1 MEKAKLSRFVFM
13 IALLTGTMLV
23 VSCGGKKKTTATSS
37 ALGTELVLP
46 CSDNEFFSDK
56 THFRG
61 TGMAEGTNLAS
72 TRRRANLDANAALA
86 ASVNRTIK
94 SVTDRYTQDI
104 TVGDANEFAEKF
116 EDLTR
121 SVVNQTLNNVAT
133 VCSKVF
139 ERDGRYNVYVAVEV
153 DKDEMMNNISSRISR
168 DDRLRL
174 DYDKMKFERIF
185 DEEMER
191 LSNERP

>member
-1 MEKAKLSRFVFM
+1 MKNLNMKKVMLIAALFVG
-13 IALLTGTMLV
+13 ALV
-23 VSCGGKKKTTATSS
+23 FVNCGGKKATTTSN
-37 ALGTELVLP
+37 ALGTELNLP
-46 CSDNEFFSDK
+46 CSDEEFHSDM
-56 THFRG
+56 TYFRG

-104 TVGDANEFAEKF
+104 TVGESNEYAERF

-121 SVVNQTLNNVAT
+121 SVVNQSLNNVAT
-133 VCSKVF
+133 VCSKTF
-139 ERDGRYNVYVAVEV
+139 EKEGSYNVYVAVEV
-153 DKDEMMNNISSRISR
+153 PKDELLNNISSRISR

-174 DYDKMKFERIF
+174 DYDRMKFEQIF
-185 DEEMER
+185 NEEMEK